1 MEEDTKSEK
10 IRSKEEEAH
19 HLQQSISILSSENL
33 SVERYVEVI
42 FYKIVIFQITTSFLC

>member
-33 SVERYVEVI
+33 SVER
-42 FYKIVIFQITTSFLC
+42 